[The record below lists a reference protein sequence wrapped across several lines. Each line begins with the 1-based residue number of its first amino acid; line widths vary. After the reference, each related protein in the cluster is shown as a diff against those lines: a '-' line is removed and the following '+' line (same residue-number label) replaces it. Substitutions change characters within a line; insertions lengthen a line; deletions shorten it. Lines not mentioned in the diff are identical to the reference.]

1 MKIEKKSVAN
11 VIPFKDVLG
20 GVVFKDK
27 NGAVCMK
34 FESNYQGK
42 FDVIHR
48 NAINLDTGS
57 LYFYDNDEE
66 VEILEDAV
74 LTY

>member
-11 VIPFKDVLG
+11 IIPFGDVNEG
-20 GVVFKDK
+20 TVFKDK
-27 NGAVCMK
+27 YEAVCMK
-34 FESNYQGK
+34 VAGNYEK
-42 FDVIHR
+42 SVLSR
-48 NAINLDTGS
+48 NAIDLETGS
-57 LYFYDNDEE
+57 LYLYEDDEK

>member
-1 MKIEKKSVAN
+1 MKIEKKSVPN
-11 VIPFKDVLG
+11 IIPFGDVLEG
-20 GVVFKDK
+20 IVFKDE

-42 FDVIHR
+42 FDICR
-48 NAINLDTGS
+48 NAINLETGS
-57 LYFYDNDEE
+57 LYRYDDADE
-66 VEILEDAV
+66 VEVLENAV

>member
-11 VIPFKDVLG
+11 IIPFGDVLEG
-20 GVVFKDK
+20 IVFKDE

-34 FESNYQGK
+34 FEAEYGELP
-42 FDVIHR
+42 R
-48 NAINLDTGS
+48 NAINLETGS
-57 LYFYDNDEE
+57 LYLYDDKEE